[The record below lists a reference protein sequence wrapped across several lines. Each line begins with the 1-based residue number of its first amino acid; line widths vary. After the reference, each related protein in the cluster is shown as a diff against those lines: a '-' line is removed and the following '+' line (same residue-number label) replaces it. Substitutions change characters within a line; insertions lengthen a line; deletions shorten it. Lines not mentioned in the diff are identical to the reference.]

1 MMDSAKVCGAHIFD
15 TGQVAAE
22 FGISLRTD
30 ERYAVVLLL
39 AGGQEVS
46 MVLDLEWIHLAR
58 QIESRNTVML
68 EGITVPED
76 AIRHLAVGWPKAG
89 ADTSEN

>member
-15 TGQVAAE
+15 TSEVAAE
-22 FGISLRTD
+22 FGVSLSTD

-68 EGITVPED
+68 EDVTVPED
-76 AIRHLAVGWPKAG
+76 AIRHLAVGWPKA
-89 ADTSEN
+89 DVDSSDN